1 MQTLFSDNGFQYQ
14 LKSFK
19 KIQITIY
26 ISLNL
31 MYNIIIIKVLKQ
43 KLEKLKNNLKI
54 QITIYKQMKLMYNI
68 NIIKVKE
75 IGG

>member
-1 MQTLFSDNGFQYQ
+1 MKILAILNDNGFQYQ

-54 QITIYKQMKLMYNI
+54 QITIYKQMKIMYNI

-75 IGG
+75 T